1 MNPRQKMVEEI
12 KTVYGLKDAKVL
24 FAMLKIPRE
33 EFVPPNLQY
42 LAYNDGPVAIGYG
55 QTISQPYT
63 VAFMTH
69 LLDLSGNE
77 RVLEIGTGSGYQ
89 AAVLSHLAKE
99 VYTIE
104 RILGLAKEARK
115 RLKKLGFKNVFV
127 KAGQGEMG
135 WPEAAPFDAMI
146 VTAGVEEV
154 PRALFNQLKDR
165 GILVVPV
172 GSGMDKKMVKFV
184 KKGKKITKKQYGIFH
199 FVPFI
204 ETP

>member
-12 KTVYGLKDAKVL
+12 KTVYGLKDARVL
-24 FAMLKIPRE
+24 SVMLKIPRE
-33 EFVPPNLQY
+33 KFVSPNLQY

-69 LLDLSGNE
+69 LLHLSGNE

-104 RILGLAKEARK
+104 RIPGLAKEARK

-135 WPEAAPFDAMI
+135 WQKKSPFDAVI
-146 VTAGVEEV
+146 VTAGVEDV
-154 PRALFNQLKDR
+154 PKALFNQLKDR

>member
-12 KTVYGLKDAKVL
+12 KTVYGLRDAKVL
-24 FAMLKIPRE
+24 SAMLKIPRE
-33 EFVPPNLQY
+33 EFISPNLQY

-115 RLKKLGFKNVFV
+115 RLKRLGFKNVFV
-127 KAGQGEMG
+127 KAGQGELG
-135 WPEAAPFDAMI
+135 WQKKSPFDAMI
-146 VTAGVEEV
+146 VTAGVEEIPKV
-154 PRALFNQLKDR
+154 LFGQLKE
-165 GILVVPV
+165 GGVLVAPV
-172 GSGMDKKMVKFV
+172 GSGMDKKMMKFIK
-184 KKGKKITKKQYGIFH
+184 KKGKITKKEYGIFH
-199 FVPFI
+199 FVPFV
-204 ETP
+204 EEN